1 MTPGTEHIPPPAAQ
15 RTAFTLTF
23 FLIMLA
29 TSFPTQTNR
38 RRWAIAGC
46 LALTIHLCLVFGID
60 NWSSTEP
67 FKAPRAAPLIIEL
80 GRLSSSSEPVAPNPE
95 KPLPATLKTPSTLEP
110 EPPAKSPLQPTPSP
124 EKPVS
129 PNKAKTQ
136 PSEKSANNL
145 TPDPPV
151 TDNSPTET
159 PPSSRS
165 FTAPVTEPTPTR
177 APRVG
182 AESTAQQDN
191 QVSWQ
196 NRLLAHLQRHKRYP
210 SIARQRRQQGTATI
224 QFRID
229 RDGNVMTTDLV
240 HSSGYVLLDRS
251 AIEMVDRAQPLP
263 RPPATVTDDEL
274 SLTLPVQFS
283 LR

>member
-1 MTPGTEHIPPPAAQ
+1 
-15 RTAFTLTF
+15 
-23 FLIMLA
+23 MLA
-29 TSFPTQTNR
+29 TPFPTQTTR
-38 RRWAIAGC
+38 PRWAIAGF

-60 NWSSTEP
+60 YWSDTEP
-67 FKAPRAAPLIIEL
+67 FKAPTAAPLIIEL
-80 GRLSSSSEPVAPNPE
+80 GRLSSSFEPVAPNTE
-95 KPLPATLKTPSTLEP
+95 KPLPATLKTPPAVEP
-110 EPPAKSPLQPTPSP
+110 EPPAKPTPQPTPSP
-124 EKPVS
+124 EKPAS
-129 PNKAKTQ
+129 PRKAKTQ

-145 TPDPPV
+145 TPDPPA
-151 TDNSPTET
+151 TDTSTTET
-159 PPSSRS
+159 PPSSSS
-165 FTAPVTEPTPTR
+165 FPAPVTEPTPTR

-229 RDGNVMTTDLV
+229 RDGNVITTSLV
-240 HSSGYVLLDRS
+240 QSSGHVLLDRS
-251 AIEMVDRAQPLP
+251 AMEMVDRAQPLP